1 MWVKICGIRDVE
13 TARTVADLRPD
24 AIGLNFFPQS
34 PRLVD
39 VRMAERIC
47 RALPVEVEPIGVFVN
62 HDADDVLS
70 ICQHCRITTVQL
82 HGDESPQA
90 AVHLAEQGLDVIR
103 AVRVDEAAIQQL
115 PGTIAAHSAASLR
128 GVLVDSRASGQFGG
142 TGITAPWEPLAAA
155 WKCEWPSLILA
166 GGLTPA
172 NVALAV
178 ASVRPW
184 GVDTASGVE
193 SSPGV
198 KDLALVK
205 DFITAARRGGTP

>member
-13 TARTVADLRPD
+13 TARAVADLRPD

-34 PRLVD
+34 PRFVD

-47 RALPVEVEPIGVFVN
+47 RALPVDVEPIGVFVN

-82 HGDESPQA
+82 HGDEGPDV
-90 AVHLAEQGLDVIR
+90 AVRLAEQGLDVIR
-103 AVRVDEAAIQQL
+103 ALRVDEVGIGEL
-115 PGTIAAHSAASLR
+115 PELIAAHSSASLR
-128 GVLVDSRASGQFGG
+128 GVLVDARAPGQFGG
-142 TGITAPWEPLAAA
+142 TGQTAPWAPLAAI
-155 WKCEWPSLILA
+155 WKCEWPALILA

-172 NVALAV
+172 NIALAV
-178 ASVRPW
+178 ASVNPW

-198 KDLALVK
+198 KNLSLVR
-205 DFITAARRGGTP
+205 DFIAAARDTLRL